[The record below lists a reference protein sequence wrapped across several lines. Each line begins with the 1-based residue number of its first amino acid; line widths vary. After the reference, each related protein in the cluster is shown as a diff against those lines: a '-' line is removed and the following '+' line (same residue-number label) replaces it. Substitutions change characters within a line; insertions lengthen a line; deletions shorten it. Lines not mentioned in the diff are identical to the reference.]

1 MTRKLLAA
9 VLSLCCLAAG
19 ADPLP
24 FEKFIRVETGMDEGQ
39 VLQITG
45 KPDMVTVDSE
55 RPFIVKS
62 YYFFGNNVVPF
73 NTRIIFSG
81 GVVFSIEREKIF

>member
-1 MTRKLLAA
+1 
-9 VLSLCCLAAG
+9 
-19 ADPLP
+19 
-24 FEKFIRVETGMDEGQ
+24 

-45 KPDMVTVDSE
+45 KPDMVTLDSE

-62 YYFFGNNVVPF
+62 YYFFGNHVVPF